1 MSTLPILEYDLII
14 VGAGI
19 IGCAAARAFGR
30 DGRQV
35 LLLERDLTEPDRIV
49 GELLQPGG
57 VNALHNLDLQDCIE
71 GIDGIPC
78 HGYGVFYQNKLVEIP
93 YPVNKFTG
101 EKAVGK
107 SFHHGRFITKLR
119 NAAKQTPNVTVR
131 ELTVV
136 EMLKDKYNH
145 KEDGQEDKGDNEE
158 REERI
163 IGVKAQ
169 SKDGQV
175 LQFHAPL
182 TIVAD
187 GLFSKF
193 RKQVTVKTPDV
204 KSNFVGF
211 ELKDLV
217 LPLPEH
223 GHVILAH
230 PSPVLMYQISEH
242 DTRVLV
248 DIPGQLPSAST
259 GQLKK
264 YLQETVAPEI
274 PESIRGK
281 FLESLE
287 TERLRSMPN
296 GFLPPSIN
304 NTKGMV
310 LLGDAMN
317 MRHPLTGGGM
327 TVALNDI
334 VLLSDLLSV
343 ENLPSFTDSELV
355 TKTMKSFHWK
365 RKSYCTAINVLAMA
379 LYRLFAAGEDADL
392 AVLQRGCFR
401 YFQLGGECVNGPV
414 GLLSGLIQRPSVLVY
429 HFFVVAFYSI
439 YCEFQRAGW
448 ANAHYS
454 FIRIFTV
461 LYTACVTILPYL
473 FSETK
478 Y

>member
-1 MSTLPILEYDLII
+1 MSTLPSLEYDLII

-57 VNALHNLDLQDCIE
+57 VNSLHALDLQDCIE

-78 HGYGVFYQNKLVEIP
+78 HGYGVFYQNRLVEIP
-93 YPVNKFTG
+93 YPLNNFTG

-136 EMLKDKYNH
+136 DMLRD
-145 KEDGQEDKGDNEE
+145 EDNEGQD
-158 REERI
+158 RV
-163 IGVKAQ
+163 IGVKTQ
-169 SKDGQV
+169 SKDGQE
-175 LQFHAPL
+175 LKFYAPL

-187 GLFSKF
+187 GLFSRF

-242 DTRVLV
+242 DTRILV
-248 DIPGQLPSAST
+248 DVPGQLPSAST
-259 GQLKK
+259 GELKK
-264 YLQETVAPEI
+264 YLEETVAPEL
-274 PESIRGK
+274 PESIRPK

-304 NTKGMV
+304 NTQGMV

-327 TVALNDI
+327 TVALNDV
-334 VLLSDLLSV
+334 VLLSDLLST
-343 ENLPSFTDSELV
+343 ENVPSFTDIELV
-355 TKTMKSFHWK
+355 MNNLSSFHWK

-379 LYRLFAAGEDADL
+379 LYRLFAAGENEDL

-401 YFQLGGECVNGPV
+401 YFQLGGECINGPV
-414 GLLSGLIQRPSVLVY
+414 GLLSGLVQRPSVLVY
-429 HFFVVAFYSI
+429 HFFSVAFYSI
-439 YCEFQRAGW
+439 YCEFQRGGW

-454 FIRIFTV
+454 FIRMFTV

-473 FSETK
+473 FSEAK